1 MGKNATILSMI
12 FSSMFLGAFYV
23 LTAFFLR
30 QKHLYLSLVC
40 LGCWLLAGA
49 AFVGFLS
56 ALVVN
61 ISPIQFV
68 TLCFAQSLAIVVYTR
83 VSIRK
88 MVHKIAVMA
97 MLGAT
102 LVVWLVSIY
111 GFVVENDWM
120 AATVILLLS
129 FFVVIYNH
137 RYLLHVKNAG
147 YSTAWESTAEAIIHY
162 YCMDAIRFV
171 DAITRCAEGK
181 HIRLELLEGED
192 DFEVVEPPQT
202 DTEQ

>member
-12 FSSMFLGAFYV
+12 FSSMFLGIFYV
-23 LTAFFLR
+23 LTAFFLK
-30 QKHLYLSLVC
+30 QKHLYVAIAC

-88 MVHKIAVMA
+88 LVHKIAVMA

-102 LVVWLVSIY
+102 MVVWLVSIY

-137 RYLLHVKNAG
+137 RYLLHVKNGG
-147 YSTAWESTAEAIIHY
+147 YNSTWESTAEAIIHY

-171 DAITRCAEGK
+171 DAVTLCAEGK
-181 HIRLELLEGED
+181 HRHLDLLEGED
-192 DFEVVEPPQT
+192 DFEVVPPMMNA
-202 DTEQ
+202 EQ